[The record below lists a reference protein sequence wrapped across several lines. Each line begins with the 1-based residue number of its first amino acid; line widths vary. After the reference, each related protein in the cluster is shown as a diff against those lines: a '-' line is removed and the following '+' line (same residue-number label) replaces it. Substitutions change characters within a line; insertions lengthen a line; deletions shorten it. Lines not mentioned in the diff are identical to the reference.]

1 MATIPAD
8 FRDLVGAPHFAHLAT
23 INTDGS
29 PQSSPIWV
37 KRDGDDVLF
46 ATDLS
51 YRKGQN
57 MRRDP
62 RVSMSIQDEANPYRY
77 LELRGTAEMTPRDD
91 WSFVDE
97 QTQAYMNLAE
107 YPDKRANAQGVI
119 VRVKVVKVV
128 SSDFQAPPDQ
138 PHPAEIGDLLSPP
151 HFGHIATINPNGFP
165 QTSPV
170 WIKRD
175 GDDVV
180 FWTSAETRKVQNL
193 SRNPDIAVSARD
205 ITNPYKYVEVR
216 GTAELERVG
225 ADYSLL
231 DELARAYWQ
240 VAEYP
245 EKSADAQGIVVRIK
259 VTHRVGQG

>member
-1 MATIPAD
+1 MASIPAD

-23 INTDGS
+23 INADGS

-37 KRDGDDVLF
+37 KLDGDDVLF
-46 ATDLS
+46 ATDLR
-51 YRKGQN
+51 YRKAQN
-57 MRRDP
+57 MQRDP

-97 QTQAYMNLAE
+97 RTQAYMNVPE
-107 YPDKRANAQGVI
+107 YPDKRDDSQGVI
-119 VRVKVVKVV
+119 VRVKLAKVV
-128 SSDFQAPPDQ
+128 SSNFQAPPDQ
-138 PHPAEIGDLLSPP
+138 PHPADISDLLSPP

-170 WIKRD
+170 WIKRE

-180 FWTSAETRKVQNL
+180 FWTSAETRKAQNL
-193 SRNPDIAVSARD
+193 IRNPAIAVSARD
-205 ITNPYKYVEVR
+205 ITNPYTYVEVR
-216 GTAELERVG
+216 GTATLDHVG

-231 DELARAYWQ
+231 DDLARAYWQ
-240 VAEYP
+240 VPEYP
-245 EKSADAQGIVVRIK
+245 DKSDDAQGVVVRIK
-259 VTHRVGQG
+259 VHHRVGQE